1 MLDPVVIAVAHT
13 LLQHSYRVI
22 RFNSRG
28 VGSSQGKAS
37 WTGEAEA
44 ADFQAIVQQAAANF
58 DGDQSSSTAHEAGIH
73 RAGVSLIIA
82 GYSAGAMYAS
92 AVRLTSYPPPFTA
105 AATTYLLI
113 SYPLDKLW
121 ALSCCK
127 TSTWKRRMGAITP
140 ERLVL
145 VQGTQDQFTK
155 AASYEA
161 WVKELE
167 SERGQSGSR
176 TTTIAAST
184 FHSETVQGADHF
196 WSQLEHRQRLLDVV
210 SRLARGGKGEQAG
223 EA

>member
-1 MLDPVVIAVAHT
+1 MLDPVVVSVANA
-13 LLQHSYRVI
+13 LLQHGYRVI

-44 ADFQAIVQQAAANF
+44 ADFQAIVQQGAANF
-58 DGDQSSSTAHEAGIH
+58 GGDQSSSTAHEPGSH
-73 RAGVSLIIA
+73 PAGVPLIIA

-92 AVRLTSYPPPFTA
+92 AVRLASYPPPFTA

-127 TSTWKRRMGAITP
+127 TSTWKRRMIAIAP

-167 SERGQSGSR
+167 SERERGGPR

-184 FHSETVQGADHF
+184 FHSKTVQGADHF
-196 WSQLEHRQRLLDVV
+196 WSQLEHRQRLLEAVSRFVV
-210 SRLARGGKGEQAG
+210 SERGDI
-223 EA
+223 

>member
-1 MLDPVVIAVAHT
+1 MLDPVVVAVANT
-13 LLQHSYRVI
+13 LLQRGYRVI

-44 ADFQAIVQQAAANF
+44 ADFQAIVQQAAEKF
-58 DGDQSSSTAHEAGIH
+58 GGDQSSPTGNAHSA
-73 RAGVSLIIA
+73 SLVIA

-92 AVRLTSYPPPFTA
+92 AVRLASYPPPFTA
-105 AATTYLLI
+105 ASTTYLLI

-121 ALSCCK
+121 ALSCCR
-127 TSTWKRRMGAITP
+127 TSTWKRRMLAIAP

-161 WVKELE
+161 WLKELE
-167 SERGQSGSR
+167 SERERGGPR

-196 WSQLEHRQRLLDVV
+196 WSQLEHRQRLLDLVSRSVV
-210 SRLARGGKGEQAG
+210 SGRGER
-223 EA
+223 